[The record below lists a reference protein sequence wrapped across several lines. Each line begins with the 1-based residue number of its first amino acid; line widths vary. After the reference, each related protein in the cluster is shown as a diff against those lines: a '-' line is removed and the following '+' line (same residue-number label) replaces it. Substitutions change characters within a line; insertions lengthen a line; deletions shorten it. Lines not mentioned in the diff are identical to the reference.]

1 MLRLEWVPKVVLD
14 QRWKVR
20 TKVQN
25 LVWGHSPKKE
35 NKKKKQK
42 SGWRLLGSNIHT
54 VQHNQ
59 NEESSRSCEKI
70 CCSTEIMGV
79 TRGKENNR
87 LLMFVIVQLLL
98 MKYLKM
104 YYLLE
109 NEWRVLWHSFIHNLP
124 LQVLLLI
131 LKEQNT
137 ATQQKRRTS
146 ACLPTSK
153 EKKEAPNNSRRQVWL
168 TRQFGSSVWQQRAW
182 LETWIAMASYK

>member
-42 SGWRLLGSNIHT
+42 SWWRLLGSNIHT

-87 LLMFVIVQLLL
+87 LMFVIVQLLL

-109 NEWRVLWHSFIHNLP
+109 NEWRVLWQFYTQFTTAGAVTDSKRTKYSNP
-124 LQVLLLI
+124 T
-131 LKEQNT
+131 KTQNICMF
-137 ATQQKRRTS
+137 ANQQGKKRSTKQFQKTS
-146 ACLPTSK
+146 VTH
-153 EKKEAPNNSRRQVWL
+153 
-168 TRQFGSSVWQQRAW
+168 
-182 LETWIAMASYK
+182 